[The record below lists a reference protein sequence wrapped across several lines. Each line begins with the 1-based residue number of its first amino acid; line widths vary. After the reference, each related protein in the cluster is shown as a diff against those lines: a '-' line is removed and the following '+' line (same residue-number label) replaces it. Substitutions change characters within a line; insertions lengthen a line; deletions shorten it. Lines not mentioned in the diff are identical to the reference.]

1 MAGVPGF
8 EPGPKVLETSM
19 LTVNTIPLNEIM
31 NDECRMMNKFEFI
44 ILQSEFIIYLLSLC
58 IVWQRQRRQNFLNSS
73 RLGVLFLF
81 LVVT

>member
-1 MAGVPGF
+1 
-8 EPGPKVLETSM
+8 
-19 LTVNTIPLNEIM
+19 M